1 MEGEESV
8 FTSIDEGENLKLKTF
23 NLKECCPV
31 MMLKNLGDKLVNSLR
46 GMITTIFT
54 NIITV
59 HFNNYIVVDL
69 KRETFTVYS
78 SLDNKIVASRQE
90 FQLCLAFAITFHK
103 SQGLTLDHVEVDVG
117 SVFPAGQLRVEVG
130 RTKEKQ
136 GLRILGFNPKSV
148 MRHDESLYKFYSENS
163 NKVYENQLFCCKK
176 NVEVPTNDN
185 ALILQNRK
193 EFLMIYQF

>member
-1 MEGEESV
+1 M
-8 FTSIDEGENLKLKTF
+8 
-23 NLKECCPV
+23 
-31 MMLKNLGDKLVNSLR
+31 NSLR
-46 GMITTIFT
+46 GMIATIFT

-78 SLDNKIVASRQE
+78 SLDNKIVASRQQ
-90 FQLCLAFAITFHK
+90 FSLRLAFTITFHK

-117 SVFPAGQLRVEVG
+117 SILPAGQLRVEVG

-148 MRHDESLYKFYSENS
+148 MRHDESLYKFYSEN
-163 NKVYENQLFCCKK
+163 KVYENQLFCCKK
-176 NVEVPTNDN
+176 NFEVPTNDN